1 MSTLRLFITFLL
13 TNVALFAHP
22 HIFVDIY
29 PKINIQNNKATSL
42 SLQWKFD
49 QMTSSMLIMKY
60 DKDKDNQLNKKE
72 LARIKRSAIK
82 SLKKNNYYLKIIL
95 KDEDENAKIQK
106 LDNFVVT
113 INKMGRLI
121 YSFDLICSFEV
132 KDSNLLFY
140 YKNYYIAYM
149 LKKSLV
155 ESLNK
160 NLNFSIRKVDNERYF
175 GFAMQIKDIK

>member
-1 MSTLRLFITFLL
+1 MSTLKLFLTFLL
-13 TNVALFAHP
+13 TNIALYAHP
-22 HIFVDIY
+22 HIFIDIY

-72 LARIKRSAIK
+72 LSRLKKSAIK
-82 SLKKNNYYLKIIL
+82 ALKKNNYYLKIVP
-95 KDEDENAKIQK
+95 KDGNTKIQK

-132 KDSNLLFY
+132 KESNLLFY
-140 YKNYYIAYM
+140 YKNYYIAFM
-149 LKKSLV
+149 LKKSLL
-155 ESLNK
+155 EPLNK

-175 GFAMQIKDIK
+175 GYAMQIKDIK

>member
-1 MSTLRLFITFLL
+1 MKLLITFLL
-13 TNVALFAHP
+13 TSVALFAHP

-60 DKDKDNQLNKKE
+60 DRDKDNQLNKKE
-72 LARIKRSAIK
+72 LSRIKKNAIK
-82 SLKKNNYYLKIIL
+82 SLKKNNYYLKIVP
-95 KDEDENAKIQK
+95 KDENAKIQK

-132 KDSNLLFY
+132 KESNLLFY
-140 YKNYYIAYM
+140 HKNYYIAFM

-155 ESLNK
+155 EPLNK

-175 GFAMQIKDIK
+175 GYAMQIKDIK

>member
-1 MSTLRLFITFLL
+1 MKLLITFLL
-13 TNVALFAHP
+13 TSVALFAHP

-60 DKDKDNQLNKKE
+60 DRDKDNQLNKKE
-72 LARIKRSAIK
+72 LSRIKKNAIK
-82 SLKKNNYYLKIIL
+82 SLKKNNYYLKIVP
-95 KDEDENAKIQK
+95 KNENAKIQK

-132 KDSNLLFY
+132 KESNLLFY
-140 YKNYYIAYM
+140 HKNYYIAFM
-149 LKKSLV
+149 LKKSSV
-155 ESLNK
+155 APLNK

-175 GFAMQIKDIK
+175 GYAMQIKDIK